1 MKIVFDQLDLQ
12 QIIVE
17 KMNRE
22 KPFGTREI
30 TVDDVLLDGVVENK
44 EVNLVYCE
52 VFLSEDTL
60 ENCSF
65 EDSLQKAT

>member
-1 MKIVFDQLDLQ
+1 MKIVFDQSDLQ

-30 TVDDVLLDGVVENK
+30 TVDDVFLDGVVDNK
-44 EVNLVYCE
+44 EVDQVYCE

-60 ENCSF
+60 EK
-65 EDSLQKAT
+65 SLDVEKS